1 MDERGRVHAL
11 SLRHA
16 STGVFET
23 SRRAPHGGLP
33 CGAQCLEMRLTIPA
47 GWAGPSAALP
57 AWAVWTCARRRGILG
72 NRLQQARRV
81 AHVLDV
87 AARREGWPGAGRHD
101 HAHAHAGVGLRA
113 GQARRQRLDHPHVG
127 QGLARGWPGGGQGGG
142 GGGEGGGGRQRIDHP
157 HVGRGFARGW
167 PVEGQRDDGCI
178 LLVQHSLAH
187 AETPGCCA
195 SSLRNILPLG
205 LRGNWSRKNTCFGHL
220 YDVRLAL
227 QKAMTSAARRSIS
240 LLTTKAVTACP
251 HFGSGR
257 PITAA
262 SCTPGQWYRTSSI
275 SRG

>member
-72 NRLQQARRV
+72 NRLQQAKRV

-113 GQARRQRLDHPHVG
+113 GQARRP
-127 QGLARGWPGGGQGGG
+127 
-142 GGGEGGGGRQRIDHP
+142 RIDHP
-157 HVGRGFARGW
+157 PVGQGIGGGW
-167 PVEGQRDDGCI
+167 RVEGQRDDGCI

-187 AETPGCCA
+187 AETPGRCA